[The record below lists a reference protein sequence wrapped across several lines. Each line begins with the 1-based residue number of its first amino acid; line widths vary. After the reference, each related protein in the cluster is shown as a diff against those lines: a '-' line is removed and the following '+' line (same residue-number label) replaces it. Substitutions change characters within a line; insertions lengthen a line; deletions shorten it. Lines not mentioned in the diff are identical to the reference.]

1 MSALLIIAKKGDFS
15 IARELDVSDLHV
27 EVIDLM
33 NNRVE
38 GEIGL
43 GFFIAA
49 FAALKKAP
57 PASRDAGAGRFKR
70 PRQH

>member
-1 MSALLIIAKKGDFS
+1 MLAKKGELS

-38 GEIGL
+38 GETL
-43 GFFIAA
+43 A
-49 FAALKKAP
+49 FLSFRNTPLLPDTSVLPPPGPDRSTGAP
-57 PASRDAGAGRFKR
+57 VRSD
-70 PRQH
+70 